1 MAVETAAKIRVL
13 IADDHEMVREGLR
26 LFLDDTDDLLVLGA
40 ASDSEEALRL
50 TRELQPDVLLLDL
63 RIPPRDGIE
72 IARIVRAE
80 NLAAAILIL
89 TSFADDEKV
98 KEAVQAGVA
107 GFLMKDIARG
117 ELVHAIRAAAAGR
130 PTLHPAAQ
138 EALMRQMTAAR
149 APDPFALLTD
159 RERDVLQCLADGCS
173 NKEIAVRLRLTVGT
187 VKGYVSAIL
196 VKLEVADRTQAALY
210 AERHRIH

>member
-1 MAVETAAKIRVL
+1 MKSTRVL

-26 LFLDDTDDLLVLGA
+26 LFLDDTDDLIVIGA
-40 ASDSEEALRL
+40 AGDSEEALRL
-50 TRELQPDVLLLDL
+50 TRELRPDVLLLDL

-72 IARIVRAE
+72 IARIVKAE
-80 NLAAAILIL
+80 NLAGAVLIL

-98 KEAVQAGVA
+98 KEAIQVGVA

-117 ELVHAIRAAAAGR
+117 ELVRAIRAAAEGR

-138 EALMRQMTAAR
+138 QALMRQMTAAR
-149 APDPFALLTD
+149 APDPFASLTD
-159 RERDVLQCLADGCS
+159 RERDVLQCLTDGCS
-173 NKEIAVRLRLTVGT
+173 NKEIAARLHLTVGT

-196 VKLEVADRTQAALY
+196 VKLDVADRTQAALY
-210 AERHRIH
+210 AERHGIH